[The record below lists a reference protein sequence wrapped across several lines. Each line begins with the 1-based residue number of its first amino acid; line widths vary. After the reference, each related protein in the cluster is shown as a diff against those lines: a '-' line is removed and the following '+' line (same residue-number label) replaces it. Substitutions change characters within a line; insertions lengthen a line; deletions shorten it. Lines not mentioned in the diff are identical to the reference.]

1 MRFGFFYELYRRIII
16 AAQYSVRMA
25 IYPNCIVFYELSDQ

>member
-16 AAQYSVRMA
+16 AALYSILGA
-25 IYPNCIVFYELSDQ
+25 IYPNCIL